1 MTTLT
6 NAIGSAAHQ
15 EADTPRTV
23 EMLLFHYYEI

>member
-1 MTTLT
+1 LTTLT

-15 EADTPRTV
+15 EVDGRAV